1 MLPNEMIATSPQ
13 RIHEVSSGQSLVKE
27 ADSRT
32 VPSVK
37 KDIFEKVV
45 EDSDP
50 KEEEKVDG
58 RDVLRRLLEVL
69 FGDFRD
75 IIFSTSSVVG
85 LGLPHSNK
93 QSVQTS

>member
-1 MLPNEMIATSPQ
+1 MIATSPQ
-13 RIHEVSSGQSLVKE
+13 GIHEVSSGQSVVKV

-45 EDSDP
+45 EDTDP

-58 RDVLRRLLEVL
+58 KDILQRFLVFTKFPEK
-69 FGDFRD
+69 FRD
-75 IIFSTSSVVG
+75 PMIEKFYEEAV
-85 LGLPHSNK
+85 
-93 QSVQTS
+93 

>member
-1 MLPNEMIATSPQ
+1 MQ
-13 RIHEVSSGQSLVKE
+13 GIHEVSSGQSVVKE

-58 RDVLRRLLEVL
+58 RDVLRRFLLFTKFPEK
-69 FGDFRD
+69 FRD
-75 IIFSTSSVVG
+75 PIIEKFYKEAV
-85 LGLPHSNK
+85 
-93 QSVQTS
+93 

>member
-1 MLPNEMIATSPQ
+1 MIATSPQ
-13 RIHEVSSGQSLVKE
+13 RIHEVSSGQSVVKE

-45 EDSDP
+45 EDTDP

-58 RDVLRRLLEVL
+58 RDVLRRFLVFTKFPEKFLDPMIEK
-69 FGDFRD
+69 FYEEAM
-75 IIFSTSSVVG
+75 
-85 LGLPHSNK
+85 
-93 QSVQTS
+93 

>member
-1 MLPNEMIATSPQ
+1 MIATSPQ
-13 RIHEVSSGQSLVKE
+13 RIHEVSSGQSVVKE

-45 EDSDP
+45 EDTDP

-58 RDVLRRLLEVL
+58 RDVLRRFLVFTKFPEK
-69 FGDFRD
+69 FRD
-75 IIFSTSSVVG
+75 LMIEKFFEEAV
-85 LGLPHSNK
+85 
-93 QSVQTS
+93 

>member
-13 RIHEVSSGQSLVKE
+13 RIHEVSSGQSVVKE

-45 EDSDP
+45 EDTDP

-58 RDVLRRLLEVL
+58 RDILRRFLVFTKFPEK
-69 FGDFRD
+69 FRD
-75 IIFSTSSVVG
+75 PMIEMFYEEAV
-85 LGLPHSNK
+85 
-93 QSVQTS
+93 